1 LVSGYN
7 TSGLPFSEITKIND
21 VSHNG
26 ISFQLRT
33 PIEIDVILDV
43 SICSAKHREAPLSP
57 MFQVRAHVLRI
68 SKVKGNAEA
77 SLIAARF
84 HGEFVKLSHDHE
96 SDDIVQELEKAIKR
110 DEGKRDQIEF

>member
-1 LVSGYN
+1 MLFNVLKLYKNIPTFLINRILKRTDKRADRRKRISDRRSSDRVRDDSILLVSGYN

-57 MFQVRAHVLRI
+57 
-68 SKVKGNAEA
+68 
-77 SLIAARF
+77 
-84 HGEFVKLSHDHE
+84 
-96 SDDIVQELEKAIKR
+96 
-110 DEGKRDQIEF
+110 